1 MKYREGIENNYLDL
15 SKALE
20 KKSDCINLL
29 KQSFGY
35 GGSIE
40 TGAFYILPDGSAI
53 KSKEH
58 SDIDKFLIKNKFIKI
73 IDKDEYNYNSSG
85 NGSLFMDAINCV
97 RIRRRGGRDSWL
109 LPYIVLPEKDLT
121 NEQYRVIKDWVDF
134 VLSNSGSLDVET
146 MQGKNKVFKSSNS
159 STDKVINAIK
169 RFYKTNILT
178 EVLRGAGMGN
188 IESMTKDILME
199 ELTPD
204 LVKKIAK
211 ALDRNKALTSTY
223 ALTVSVED
231 LLSTNRNSSPSESGF
246 YFILEGTRSGVSFFY
261 NNNLEFSRKPNS
273 KSVRVVKRYNNLRG
287 FEESFWLKW
296 AEKWLKNDL
305 VEKIVKKSDGYYV
318 TSEDGEKNLGG
329 PYDTEDKAKKRL
341 QQVHYF
347 KNKDKKVNEED
358 TPKQKTL
365 NRKSKRDIKKLAI
378 DKGFDGLI
386 DVKDLSIHHID
397 SDSRDINGLKD
408 NSYKN
413 LWFIKGGKN
422 WKDRELVHKVI
433 HFMDRNNVSYDD
445 LLDNLEDFK
454 LYQYDEETGNF
465 RERTLSMF
473 REEVKVNESIWGE
486 MERQSRDRQKRIDDL
501 KVGKK
506 VYKVSTRNNSYTIK
520 ADNVDDAYR
529 KVNTLSQV
537 KGFYND
543 YKNGDYWVVEVEK
556 ENFNESLTE
565 DLNDREKR
573 IILGAIEAID
583 WEYHMIAPE
592 DKKITCG
599 LLVLPKAQQWQDGS
613 VTDFPLAVE
622 DEDGHIINFDN
633 KEEAQQWFEQN
644 KDKLDVVRT
653 RDGYKLVVL
662 DEEELVTEEAGNG
675 LTYKEVYDE
684 IKGKYHTKKDQLK
697 AIAGLIWAKGYKN
710 IKFVDVEDALAT
722 AMELQDD
729 MFGWY
734 DPSIEE
740 YDDIVFSLGGNRKKR

>member
-1 MKYREGIENNYLDL
+1 MKYTEGIENNYLDL

-20 KKSDCINLL
+20 NKSDCINLL

-85 NGSLFMDAINCV
+85 SGSLFMDAINCV
-97 RIRRRGGRDSWL
+97 RIRRRSGRDTWL
-109 LPYIVLPEKDLT
+109 LPYMVLPEKDLT
-121 NEQYRVIKDWVDF
+121 NEQYRVISDWVEF

-169 RFYKTNILT
+169 RFYRTNALT
-178 EVLRGAGMGN
+178 EVLRGAGVGN
-188 IESMTKDILME
+188 IESMTRDILME

-204 LVKKIAK
+204 LVKKIAR
-211 ALDRNKALTSTY
+211 ALERNKALTSTY

-231 LLSTNRNSSPSESGF
+231 LLSTNRNSNPSESGF

-273 KSVRVVKRYNNLRG
+273 KSVRVVKRYNNIRG
-287 FEESFWLKW
+287 FEESFWLRW

-318 TSEDGEKNLGG
+318 TSEDGKKNLGG
-329 PYDTEDKAKKRL
+329 PYDKEGAEKRL

-347 KNKDKKVNEED
+347 KNKGKKVNEED
-358 TPKQKTL
+358 TPKQKAV
-365 NRKSKRDIKKLAI
+365 NRSSKRDIAKLAR

-413 LWFIKGGKN
+413 LWFIKGGKS
-422 WKDRELVHKVI
+422 WKDRELVHKII
-433 HFMDRNNVSYDD
+433 HFMDRNDVSYDD

-465 RERTLSMF
+465 KERTLSMF
-473 REEVKVNESIWGE
+473 REAVKVNES
-486 MERQSRDRQKRIDDL
+486 
-501 KVGKK
+501 
-506 VYKVSTRNNSYTIK
+506 
-520 ADNVDDAYR
+520 
-529 KVNTLSQV
+529 
-537 KGFYND
+537 
-543 YKNGDYWVVEVEK
+543 
-556 ENFNESLTE
+556 LTE
-565 DLNDREKR
+565 NLTGREKD
-573 IILGAIEAID
+573 IILGAVEAID
-583 WEYHMIAPE
+583 WGYHMIAPE

-613 VTDFPLAVE
+613 VTDFPLSVE

-644 KDKLDVVRT
+644 RDKLDVVET
-653 RDGYKLVVL
+653 RDGYKLVVKE
-662 DEEELVTEEAGNG
+662 DEELVTEKAGSG
-675 LTYKEVYDE
+675 LTYREVYDT
-684 IKGKYHTKKDQLK
+684 IKGKYHTKKDQLE

-710 IKFVDVEDALAT
+710 IKFVDVEDALAI

-734 DPSIEE
+734 DPSTEE
-740 YDDIVFSLGGNRKKR
+740 YDDIVFSLVGSRKRR